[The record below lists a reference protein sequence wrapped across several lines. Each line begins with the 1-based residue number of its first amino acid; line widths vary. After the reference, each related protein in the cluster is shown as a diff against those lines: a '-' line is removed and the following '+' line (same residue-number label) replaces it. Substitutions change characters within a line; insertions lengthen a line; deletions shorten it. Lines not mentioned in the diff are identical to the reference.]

1 MLKQLKKQMVVALAT
16 CCSLG
21 MISCENK
28 EFTDVEFTEAPA
40 VEVSTMGAWQS
51 HTRVNDNTDMPV
63 LHFKDQQTYNAVINE
78 LKGMDKD
85 GILDYFARLGFD
97 GAYSVWH
104 KADKELDA
112 IFDLEDS
119 IEVCSAIEN
128 FKEKYADIF
137 SFDPSDEY
145 DVTPYLNFT
154 DRDMALIGNI
164 AGYVVVGETL
174 LEAASDAPSFE
185 NHVFTDNIQVYTR
198 AAVDPGFKAFDTGSL
213 SISQDKFTCTM
224 TLGRIVNGNSFA
236 VEFVTKKKILL
247 WKKKVEA
254 RCTMTLGMSSSI
266 FSHSNNVICPEEA
279 TVVVLGLPI
288 ETVGMQFNAN
298 VTNFTCSKCPDTVG
312 AATFT
317 NVQVI

>member
-1 MLKQLKKQMVVALAT
+1 MKKFRFQLVAALAA
-16 CCSLG
+16 CCSLS
-21 MISCENK
+21 MVSCDNEEVSN
-28 EFTDVEFTEAPA
+28 VEFTETPV
-40 VEVSTMGAWQS
+40 VEVSTMGMWQS
-51 HTRVNDNTDMPV
+51 QTRANSDADMPV
-63 LHFKDQQTYNAVINE
+63 LRFKDQQAYDAVMTE
-78 LKGMDKD
+78 LKTMDED
-85 GILDYFARLGFD
+85 AILDYFAKLGFD

-104 KADKELDA
+104 KADKELDT

-119 IEVCSAIEN
+119 IETCSAIEI
-128 FKEKYADIF
+128 FKEKYADMF
-137 SFDPSDEY
+137 SFDPNDEY
-145 DVTPYLNFT
+145 DVTPYLSFT
-154 DRDMALIGNI
+154 DKDMALIGNI

-174 LEAASDAPSFE
+174 LEATNDSPSFE
-185 NHVFTDNIQVYTR
+185 NHVFTDNTQTYTR
-198 AAVDPGFKAFDTGSL
+198 TAVEPGFKAFDSGSL

-236 VEFVTKKKILL
+236 VEFITKKKVLF
-247 WKKKVEA
+247 WKKKVKA

-279 TVVVLGLPI
+279 TVVILGLPI

-298 VTNFTCSKCPDTVG
+298 VTNFTCSKCPDRVG